1 MHAHEFKFG
10 SPSHQGFFLNE
21 ALSSDSIHPLFNLA
35 EIERSIDSPGGGHRR
50 FSAQDSTMAGASRAN
65 YTPSNGHRPNA
76 TNQNAERQT
85 PKSVKMGKKENFY
98 EILGLEP
105 TCTDAEIKRAYKK
118 LAVKLHPDKN
128 HDDPAA
134 PDRFAYLN
142 EAYSVL
148 TDPVKRIDYDKE
160 LAGGVVGWG
169 WNQEAAKERARNYHW
184 NGDDMLFNLG
194 AQLHRAR
201 KGPTTTQ
208 RIKEALSCWRCS
220 CLSSSI

>member
-1 MHAHEFKFG
+1 M
-10 SPSHQGFFLNE
+10 
-21 ALSSDSIHPLFNLA
+21 
-35 EIERSIDSPGGGHRR
+35 
-50 FSAQDSTMAGASRAN
+50 
-65 YTPSNGHRPNA
+65 
-76 TNQNAERQT
+76 
-85 PKSVKMGKKENFY
+85 V
-98 EILGLEP
+98 
-105 TCTDAEIKRAYKK
+105 DAEIKKAYKK

-128 HDDPAA
+128 LDDPSAQ
-134 PDRFAYLN
+134 DKFAYLN

-148 TDPVKRIDYDKE
+148 TDPIKRIDYDKE
-160 LAGGVVGWG
+160 LAGGNVGWG

-201 KGPTTTQ
+201 RGPSTAQ